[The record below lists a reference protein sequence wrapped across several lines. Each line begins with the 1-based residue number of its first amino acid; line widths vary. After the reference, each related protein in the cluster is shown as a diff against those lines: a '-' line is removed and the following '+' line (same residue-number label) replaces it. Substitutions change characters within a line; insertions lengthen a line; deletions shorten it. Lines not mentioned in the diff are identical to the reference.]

1 MKNILFHRENM
12 DLQLI
17 KDKLNSGEIIIY
29 PTDTVYGVGATIESL
44 EGIEKIYK
52 AKERNFSSP
61 LIALVSDIKHIDKI
75 AMVREENRE
84 LLKKLGEKFWPGGL
98 TIILEKKDIVPGIMV
113 SNGKTVGVR
122 MPNLDISLEIIEAVG
137 GIMPTTSANIS
148 GEKTPRSYEELS
160 EKFKERVEI
169 LVDGGKSPLG
179 LESTIIDIST
189 SQIKILRE
197 GAIKKEEIEKVI
209 GKF

>member
-52 AKERNFSSP
+52 AKERNFLSP